1 VNERGFDPV
10 AGLHVLT
17 AHGVD
22 FVVIG
27 GVAAR
32 IWGSPTVTRDLDICY
47 ARAPANFE
55 RLAAALR
62 EVHAQLRGVKDQ
74 EVHNAFR
81 LDARTLA
88 AGDSFTFESDVGDLD
103 CLGTPT
109 GTGGYSDLKAGAE
122 LVDVDGLKVWVTS
135 LADLIEM
142 KRAAGRHKDRVEL
155 EVLGA
160 LRDERGA
167 RRRP

>member
-1 VNERGFDPV
+1 VSERGFDPV
-10 AGLHVLT
+10 AALQVLI

-27 GVAAR
+27 GIAAR
-32 IWGSPTVTRDLDICY
+32 IWGSPTVTRDLDVCY

-55 RLAAALR
+55 RLAAALQ
-62 EVHAQLRGVKDQ
+62 EVHAKLRGVKD
-74 EVHNAFR
+74 EVPFR

-88 AGDSFTFESDVGDLD
+88 AGDSFTFKSDVGDLD

-109 GTGGYSDLKAGAE
+109 GTGGYDDLKAGAE

-142 KRAAGRHKDRVEL
+142 KRAAGRNKDRVEL

-160 LRDERGA
+160 LRDERG
-167 RRRP
+167 RRKR

>member
-1 VNERGFDPV
+1 VSERGFDPV
-10 AGLHVLT
+10 AALQVLIQ
-17 AHGVD
+17 HGVD

-27 GVAAR
+27 GIAAR

-55 RLAAALR
+55 RLAAALQ
-62 EVHAQLRGVKDQ
+62 EVHAKLRGVKD
-74 EVHNAFR
+74 EVPFR

-88 AGDSFTFESDVGDLD
+88 AGDSFTFKSDVGDLD

-109 GTGGYSDLKAGAE
+109 GTGGYDDLKAGAE

-142 KRAAGRHKDRVEL
+142 KRAAGRSKDRVEL

-160 LRDERGA
+160 LRDERG
-167 RRRP
+167 RRKR

>member
-1 VNERGFDPV
+1 MSERGFDPV
-10 AGLHVLT
+10 AALQLLV
-17 AHGVD
+17 AHRVD

-47 ARAPANFE
+47 ARVPDNFE
-55 RLAAALR
+55 RLAAALQV
-62 EVHAQLRGVKDQ
+62 VHARLRGVKE
-74 EVHNAFR
+74 EVPFR

-88 AGDSFTFESDVGDLD
+88 LGDSFTFVSDVGDLD

-109 GTGGYSDLKAGAE
+109 GTGGFDDLRASAE

-142 KRAAGRHKDRVEL
+142 KRAAGRNKDRVEL

-160 LRDERGA
+160 LRDERGK
-167 RRRP
+167 RQR

>member
-1 VNERGFDPV
+1 VSERGFDPV
-10 AGLHVLT
+10 AALQVLIQ
-17 AHGVD
+17 HGVD

-27 GVAAR
+27 GIAAR

-47 ARAPANFE
+47 ARVPANFE
-55 RLAAALR
+55 RLAAALQ
-62 EVHAQLRGVKDQ
+62 EVHAKVRGVKD
-74 EVHNAFR
+74 EVPFR

-88 AGDSFTFESDVGDLD
+88 AGDSFTFKSDVGDVD

-109 GTGGYSDLKAGAE
+109 GTGGYDDLKAGAE

-135 LADLIEM
+135 LSDLIEM
-142 KRAAGRHKDRVEL
+142 KRAAGRNKDRVEL

-160 LRDERGA
+160 LRDERG
-167 RRRP
+167 RRKR

>member
-1 VNERGFDPV
+1 MTLRGFDPV
-10 AGLHVLT
+10 AGLQVLVDH
-17 AHGVD
+17 AVD

-47 ARAPANFE
+47 ARGPANLE

-62 EVHAQLRGVKDQ
+62 EVQAKLRGVSE
-74 EVHNAFR
+74 EVPFKM
-81 LDARTLA
+81 DARALA
-88 AGDSFTFESDVGDLD
+88 MGDSFTFKTDVGDLD
-103 CLGTPT
+103 CLATPT
-109 GTGGYSDLKAGAE
+109 GTGGYNDLKARAE

-142 KRAAGRHKDRVEL
+142 KRAAGRKKDQIEL

-160 LRDERGA
+160 LRDERG
-167 RRRP
+167 RRSR

>member
-1 VNERGFDPV
+1 VSERGFDPLAALRILV
-10 AGLHVLT
+10 

-27 GVAAR
+27 GIAAR

-47 ARAPANFE
+47 ARASANFE

-62 EVHAQLRGVKDQ
+62 DVHAKLRGVK
-74 EVHNAFR
+74 EELPFR
-81 LDARTLA
+81 LDARALA
-88 AGDSFTFESDVGDLD
+88 AGDSFTFKSDVGDLD

-109 GTGGYSDLKAGAE
+109 GTGGYDDLRASAE

-142 KRAAGRHKDRVEL
+142 KRAAGRNKDRVEL

-160 LRDERGA
+160 LRDERGKC
-167 RRRP
+167 RH